1 MSAPIILKVAR
12 DIDAPP
18 DVVFDAWL
26 DPAKAGKFLFA
37 TPDGEMVKVEIDA
50 RVGGRALI
58 VERRAA
64 GDAHHRLQYEV
75 IDRPRRLVFLFAA
88 DPAEEGEWTRVTIDI
103 AAKGDGSTVTLTHEM
118 DPQWTAYEEQTRH
131 GWTMILDSLART
143 MEKQDG

>member
-1 MSAPIILKVAR
+1 MSAPIILKVTR
-12 DIDAPP
+12 DIEARPET
-18 DVVFDAWL
+18 VFDAWL

-64 GDAHHRLQYEV
+64 GDAHHRLKFEV
-75 IDRPRRLVFLFAA
+75 IDRPHRLAFLFAA

-103 AAKGDGSTVTLTHEM
+103 AAKGTGSTVTLTHEM
-118 DPQWTAYEEQTRH
+118 DPQWAAYEEQTRH
-131 GWTMILDSLART
+131 GWTMILDSLARST
-143 MEKQDG
+143 ETGHE